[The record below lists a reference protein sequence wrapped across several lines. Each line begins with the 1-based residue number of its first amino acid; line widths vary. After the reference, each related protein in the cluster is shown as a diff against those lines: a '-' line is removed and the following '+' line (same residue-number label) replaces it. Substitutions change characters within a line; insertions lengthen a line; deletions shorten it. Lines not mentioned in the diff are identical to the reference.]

1 MSKQRAF
8 ASQERDAQVQR
19 MGHLG
24 RAGLLTLATI
34 LSFLTVGLL
43 IADQIYRPD
52 TFVIDQLK
60 IRGKFRHLDP
70 VEIERLIAK
79 RGMGNFFSVELEAIK
94 EEIES
99 MPWVQSAQVR
109 REWPN
114 ALLVSVSE
122 HRPVMRWNK
131 NKWVNSV
138 GTVIDLPGKINVPN
152 PIDLSGH
159 KQDSPIMLQQ
169 AVRWKKRL
177 TKSGLELKQL
187 ELSRSHAWK
196 LILYDTAK
204 GSDFELLLGRED
216 IEDRLVRF
224 QYLYDYQ
231 FKKAGQ
237 RLHRVDARYPDGLA
251 IKASKINLADAVA
264 VNK

>member
-8 ASQERDAQVQR
+8 ASQEREAQVKR
-19 MGHLG
+19 LGLLG
-24 RAGLLTLATI
+24 RAGLLTLATV
-34 LSFLTVGLL
+34 LSLLTASLL
-43 IADQIYRPD
+43 IADQLYRPD

-70 VEIERLIAK
+70 ADVEALIVDH
-79 RGMGNFFSVELEAIK
+79 GMGNFFSVELTSIKDAVEAL
-94 EEIES
+94 
-99 MPWVQSAQVR
+99 PWVQSAEVR

-114 ALLVSVSE
+114 ALLVSVHE

-138 GTVIDLPGKINVPN
+138 GTVIDLTEDINVPN
-152 PIDLSGH
+152 PIDLLGH
-159 KQDSPIMLQQ
+159 PQDAPLMLQH

-177 TKSGLELKQL
+177 AKSGLSLKEL

-196 LILYDTAK
+196 LVLHDSQKDA
-204 GSDFELLLGRED
+204 DFELLLGRDE
-216 IEDRLVRF
+216 IEERLVRF
-224 QYLYDYQ
+224 QYLFDYQ
-231 FKKAGQ
+231 FKQTNQ

-251 IKASKINLADAVA
+251 IKASKVDHTDALA